1 MAKKLKLVILGP
13 QGSGKGTQSLLI
25 AEKLGLIHL
34 STGEI
39 LRSAVKQGTKLGT
52 LAKETVEAGKLVSD
66 EIMIGIIEQELAAR
80 EVREKG
86 FILDGFPRTLNQAVQ
101 LEAIL
106 EELEF
111 NEVRIINIIVDEE
124 EIIKRLLG
132 RGRTDDAEEVIR
144 HRLKVYQEQTA
155 PVKDYLS
162 KKYRIVDIDGVG
174 DIEEINNN
182 IIKALEKVKI
192 DASR

>member
-1 MAKKLKLVILGP
+1 MQVIILGP
-13 QGSGKGTQSLLI
+13 PGVGKGTQSLLI

-52 LAKETVEAGKLVSD
+52 LAKETVEDGKLVSD

-124 EIIKRLLG
+124 EIIKRLSG

>member
-1 MAKKLKLVILGP
+1 MQVIILGP
-13 QGSGKGTQSLLI
+13 PGVGKGTQSLLI

-39 LRSAVKQGTKLGT
+39 LRSAVEQGTKLGM

-101 LEAIL
+101 LETIL
-106 EELEF
+106 GELEF
-111 NEVRIINIIVDEE
+111 NEVRIINIVVDEE

-162 KKYRIVDIDGVG
+162 KKYRIVDIHGAG
-174 DIEEINNN
+174 DIEEINNT
-182 IIKALEKVKI
+182 IIKALERVKI
-192 DASR
+192 DTSR

>member
-1 MAKKLKLVILGP
+1 MQVIILGP
-13 QGSGKGTQSLLI
+13 PGVGKGTQSLLI

>member
-1 MAKKLKLVILGP
+1 MQVIILGP
-13 QGSGKGTQSLLI
+13 PGVGKGTQSLLI
-25 AEKLGLIHL
+25 AEKLSLIHL

-39 LRSAVKQGTKLGT
+39 LRSAVEQGTKLGM
-52 LAKETVEAGKLVSD
+52 LAKETMEAGKLVSD
-66 EIMIGIIEQELAAR
+66 EIMVGVIEEELAAR

-86 FILDGFPRTLNQAVQ
+86 FILDGFPRTLNQAVK
-101 LEAIL
+101 LETIL

-111 NEVRIINIIVDEE
+111 NEVRVINIVVDEE

-144 HRLKVYQEQTA
+144 HRLQVYREQTA

-162 KKYRIVDIDGVG
+162 KKYRIVDIHGVG